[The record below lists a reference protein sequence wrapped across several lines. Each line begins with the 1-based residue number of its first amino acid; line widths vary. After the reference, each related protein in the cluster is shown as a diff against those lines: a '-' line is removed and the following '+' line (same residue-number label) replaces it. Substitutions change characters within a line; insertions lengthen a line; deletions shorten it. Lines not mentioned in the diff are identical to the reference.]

1 MEFENTIG
9 LETHVQ
15 LKTRTKMFCGCLLKT
30 GCEPNT
36 NVCPVCLGYP
46 GALPV
51 MNKEAVKLTV
61 MSGLMLGCEVNRHA
75 TFDRKNYFY
84 PDMAKD
90 YQISENGSPLCIGGG
105 VEITRADGTKK
116 FIRINHIHLEE
127 DAAKIN
133 HYATTSGVDFN
144 RGGTPLME
152 IVSEPDMESADD
164 AIAYLT
170 ALKEMLVYAGVSD
183 CNLEEGNMR
192 SDVNISIR
200 PKGETKLGTKVEIK
214 NMNSFSG
221 IHAALEYEARRQREC
236 MAHSI
241 PIVQETRRWDPE
253 AMETASMRSKENAH
267 DYRYFPEP
275 DLVPVE
281 LDEATVAEWKSLLPE
296 KPEARRARMIAEY
309 GIAEYDAE
317 VLSQH
322 KENADYFES
331 AAKGL
336 DKKTAKA
343 LCNLF
348 MSDVMALMNA
358 SGKSIGECA
367 MTPAALASLVKLAAS
382 GTINGPTLKELLP
395 EIFEKGGDPGQI
407 VKERGLGAVSDTGAL
422 EQFVDQ
428 AIAANPG
435 PVQDFKNGKK
445 AAAGFFVGQVMKLS
459 KGKADPKIVGGIVAK
474 KLAALLL
481 PLAAALFALFAGCT
495 SFSPQQSSMFTDS
508 DGNIV
513 AVEYGRSKSDHKS
526 NFTAPNGKVV
536 EMKSKLGVRVT
547 LPDGERFLA
556 WECMNVL
563 PSGTMYRSDNEKWM
577 YHANGISCRV
587 FEKAQN
593 ANGEDDYL
601 EVFEGIIC
609 EGPKKDGR

>member
-1 MEFENTIG
+1 MEIENTIG

-15 LKTRTKMFCGCLLKT
+15 LKTKTKMFCGCLLKT
-30 GCEPNT
+30 GCEPNR

-61 MSGLMLGCEVNRHA
+61 ISGMMLGCEINRRA

-90 YQISENGSPLCIGGG
+90 YQISENGNPLCIGGG

-133 HYATTSGVDFN
+133 HYATTSGIDFN

-221 IHAALEYEARRQREC
+221 IHAALVFEARRQREC
-236 MAHSI
+236 MARSV
-241 PIVQETRRWDPE
+241 PIVQETRRWDPD
-253 AMETASMRSKENAH
+253 AMETASMRTKENAH

-281 LDEATVAEWKSLLPE
+281 LSDEQIEEWRRLLPE
-296 KPEARRARMIAEY
+296 KPAERRVRMMEEY

-317 VLSQH
+317 VLSRD
-322 KENADYFES
+322 KENADWYEA

-336 DKKTAKA
+336 DKKAAKQ

-348 MSDVMALMNA
+348 MSDVMALMNS

-367 MTPAALASLVKLAAS
+367 MTPAALASLVRLSAS
-382 GTINGPTLKELLP
+382 GAINGPTLKELLP
-395 EIFEKGGDPGQI
+395 EIFEKGGDPEAI
-407 VKERGLGAVSDTGAL
+407 VKERGLGAVSDSGAL
-422 EQFVDQ
+422 EAFVEQ
-428 AIAANPG
+428 AIAANPKS
-435 PVQDFKNGKK
+435 VADFKAGKK
-445 AAAGFFVGQVMKLS
+445 AAAGFIVGQVMKLS
-459 KGKADPKIVGGIVAK
+459 KGKADPKAVGQMVAR
-474 KLAALLL
+474 KLSEA
-481 PLAAALFALFAGCT
+481 
-495 SFSPQQSSMFTDS
+495 
-508 DGNIV
+508 
-513 AVEYGRSKSDHKS
+513 
-526 NFTAPNGKVV
+526 
-536 EMKSKLGVRVT
+536 
-547 LPDGERFLA
+547 
-556 WECMNVL
+556 
-563 PSGTMYRSDNEKWM
+563 
-577 YHANGISCRV
+577 
-587 FEKAQN
+587 
-593 ANGEDDYL
+593 
-601 EVFEGIIC
+601 
-609 EGPKKDGR
+609 

>member
-15 LKTRTKMFCGCLLKT
+15 LKTKTKMFCGCLLKT

-51 MNKEAVKLTV
+51 MNGEAVKLTV
-61 MSGLMLGCEVNRHA
+61 LSGMMLGCRINSHA

-90 YQISENGSPLCIGGG
+90 YQISENGQPLCLGGG

-200 PKGETKLGTKVEIK
+200 PKTGEGLPTKPDGSIDFSKLGTKVEIK

-221 IHAALEYEARRQREC
+221 IHAALVYEAKRQREC
-236 MAHSI
+236 MARSI
-241 PIVQETRRWDPE
+241 PLVQETRRWDPE
-253 AMETASMRSKENAH
+253 AMETAPMRSKENAH

-281 LDEATVAEWKSLLPE
+281 LSDEQLAEWRKLLPE
-296 KPEARRARMIAEY
+296 KPEVRRARMIAEY
-309 GIAEYDAE
+309 GLAEYDAE

-322 KENADYFES
+322 KANADYFEA

-336 DKKTAKA
+336 DKKLAKQ

-367 MTPAALASLVKLAAS
+367 MAPAALAALVKLSAS

-395 EIFEKGGDPGQI
+395 ELFEKGGDPEAI

-422 EQFVDQ
+422 EAFVDQ

-435 PVQDFKNGKK
+435 PVADFKAGKK

-474 KLAALLL
+474 KLAEIA
-481 PLAAALFALFAGCT
+481 
-495 SFSPQQSSMFTDS
+495 
-508 DGNIV
+508 
-513 AVEYGRSKSDHKS
+513 
-526 NFTAPNGKVV
+526 
-536 EMKSKLGVRVT
+536 
-547 LPDGERFLA
+547 
-556 WECMNVL
+556 
-563 PSGTMYRSDNEKWM
+563 
-577 YHANGISCRV
+577 
-587 FEKAQN
+587 
-593 ANGEDDYL
+593 
-601 EVFEGIIC
+601 
-609 EGPKKDGR
+609 

>member
-105 VEITRADGTKK
+105 VEITRADGTRK

-192 SDVNISIR
+192 SDVNR
-200 PKGETKLGTKVEIK
+200 DQEHELV
-214 NMNSFSG
+214 
-221 IHAALEYEARRQREC
+221 QR
-236 MAHSI
+236 H
-241 PIVQETRRWDPE
+241 T
-253 AMETASMRSKENAH
+253 
-267 DYRYFPEP
+267 
-275 DLVPVE
+275 
-281 LDEATVAEWKSLLPE
+281 
-296 KPEARRARMIAEY
+296 RRARVRGEAPARVH
-309 GIAEYDAE
+309 GAFDPDRSGDA
-317 VLSQH
+317 QMGPRG
-322 KENADYFES
+322 D
-331 AAKGL
+331 GDRL
-336 DKKTAKA
+336 DA
-343 LCNLF
+343 LQ
-348 MSDVMALMNA
+348 
-358 SGKSIGECA
+358 GERA
-367 MTPAALASLVKLAAS
+367 RLP
-382 GTINGPTLKELLP
+382 LLP
-395 EIFEKGGDPGQI
+395 
-407 VKERGLGAVSDTGAL
+407 GARPRARRT
-422 EQFVDQ
+422 
-428 AIAANPG
+428 
-435 PVQDFKNGKK
+435 
-445 AAAGFFVGQVMKLS
+445 
-459 KGKADPKIVGGIVAK
+459 
-474 KLAALLL
+474 
-481 PLAAALFALFAGCT
+481 
-495 SFSPQQSSMFTDS
+495 
-508 DGNIV
+508 
-513 AVEYGRSKSDHKS
+513 
-526 NFTAPNGKVV
+526 
-536 EMKSKLGVRVT
+536 
-547 LPDGERFLA
+547 
-556 WECMNVL
+556 
-563 PSGTMYRSDNEKWM
+563 
-577 YHANGISCRV
+577 
-587 FEKAQN
+587 
-593 ANGEDDYL
+593 
-601 EVFEGIIC
+601 
-609 EGPKKDGR
+609 

>member
-15 LKTRTKMFCGCLLKT
+15 LKTKTKMFCGCLLKT
-30 GCEPNT
+30 GCEPNR

-51 MNKEAVKLTV
+51 ANKEAVKLTV
-61 MSGLMLGCEVNRHA
+61 MSGLMLGCSINRRA

-90 YQISENGSPLCIGGG
+90 YQISENGNPLCIGGG
-105 VEITRADGTKK
+105 IEITRPDGTRK

-133 HYATTSGVDFN
+133 HYAVSSGVDFN

-200 PKGETKLGTKVEIK
+200 PVGAEKLGTKVEIK

-221 IHAALEYEARRQREC
+221 IHAALLHEARRQREC
-236 MAHSI
+236 AAAGF
-241 PIVQETRRWDPE
+241 PIVQETRRWDAE

-281 LDEATVAEWKSLLPE
+281 LSEEQIEAWRRLLPE
-296 KPEARRARMIAEY
+296 KPEARRARMVADY

-322 KENADYFES
+322 KENADWFEE
-331 AAKGL
+331 AAAGL

-343 LCNLF
+343 LCNLY
-348 MSDVMALMNA
+348 MGDVMALMNA
-358 SGKSIGECA
+358 SGKSIRECA
-367 MTPAALASLVKLAAS
+367 MSPAALASLVKLATA

-395 EIFEKGGDPGQI
+395 EIFEKGGDPEAI
-407 VKERGLGAVSDTGAL
+407 VKERGLGAVSDAGAIEAL
-422 EQFVDQ
+422 VDQ
-428 AIAANPG
+428 AIAANPKS
-435 PVQDFKNGKK
+435 VADFKSGKK
-445 AAAGFFVGQVMKLS
+445 AAAGFIVGQVMKLS
-459 KGKADPKIVGGIVAK
+459 KGKADPKIAGRLVAER
-474 KLAALLL
+474 
-481 PLAAALFALFAGCT
+481 LAAAA
-495 SFSPQQSSMFTDS
+495 
-508 DGNIV
+508 
-513 AVEYGRSKSDHKS
+513 
-526 NFTAPNGKVV
+526 
-536 EMKSKLGVRVT
+536 
-547 LPDGERFLA
+547 
-556 WECMNVL
+556 
-563 PSGTMYRSDNEKWM
+563 
-577 YHANGISCRV
+577 
-587 FEKAQN
+587 AQ
-593 ANGEDDYL
+593 
-601 EVFEGIIC
+601 
-609 EGPKKDGR
+609 

>member
-1 MEFENTIG
+1 MEYESTIG

-15 LKTRTKMFCGCLLKT
+15 LKTKTKMFCPCLLKT

-51 MNKEAVKLTV
+51 MNREAVKLTV
-61 MSGLMLGCEVNRHA
+61 MSGLMLGCRVNPHA

-105 VEITRADGTKK
+105 VEITRPDGTRKL
-116 FIRINHIHLEE
+116 IRINHIHLEE

-133 HYATTSGVDFN
+133 HYASTSGVDFN

-170 ALKEMLVYAGVSD
+170 ALREMLVYAGVSD

-200 PKGETKLGTKVEIK
+200 PRGAKELGTKVEIK

-221 IHAALEYEARRQREC
+221 IHAALEHEARRQREC
-236 MAHSI
+236 VAHSI

-253 AMETASMRSKENAH
+253 AMETSSMRSKENAH

-281 LDEATVAEWKSLLPE
+281 LSEAEVEEWRALLPE
-296 KPEARRARMIAEY
+296 LPERRRARMVEEY
-309 GIAEYDAE
+309 GIAEYDAG

-322 KENADYFES
+322 KENADWFEA

-336 DKKTAKA
+336 DRKLAKQ

-348 MSDVMALMNA
+348 MGDVMALMNA
-358 SGKSIGECA
+358 SGKAIGECA
-367 MTPAALASLVKLAAS
+367 MKPADLAALVRLAAA

-395 EIFEKGGDPGQI
+395 EIFEKGGDPEAI
-407 VKERGLGAVSDTGAL
+407 VKERGLGAVSDASAL
-422 EQFVDQ
+422 EAFVEQ
-428 AIAANPG
+428 AIAANPKS
-435 PVQDFKNGKK
+435 VADFKAGKK

-459 KGKADPKIVGGIVAK
+459 KGKADPKVVGKLVAER
-474 KLAALLL
+474 LAK
-481 PLAAALFALFAGCT
+481 C
-495 SFSPQQSSMFTDS
+495 
-508 DGNIV
+508 
-513 AVEYGRSKSDHKS
+513 
-526 NFTAPNGKVV
+526 
-536 EMKSKLGVRVT
+536 
-547 LPDGERFLA
+547 
-556 WECMNVL
+556 
-563 PSGTMYRSDNEKWM
+563 
-577 YHANGISCRV
+577 
-587 FEKAQN
+587 
-593 ANGEDDYL
+593 
-601 EVFEGIIC
+601 
-609 EGPKKDGR
+609 

>member
-15 LKTRTKMFCGCLLKT
+15 LKTRTKMFCSCLLKT

-61 MSGLMLGCEVNRHA
+61 MSGMMLGCEVNRHA

-90 YQISENGSPLCIGGG
+90 YQISENGNPLCIGGG

-200 PKGETKLGTKVEIK
+200 PKGEAKLGTKVEIK

-221 IHAALEYEARRQREC
+221 IHAALEYEA
-236 MAHSI
+236 
-241 PIVQETRRWDPE
+241 WDPE

-281 LDEATVAEWKSLLPE
+281 LSAEVVEEWRKLLPE
-296 KPEARRARMIAEY
+296 KPEARRARMIEEY

-322 KENADYFES
+322 KANADYFEA

-336 DKKTAKA
+336 DKKLAKQ
-343 LCNLF
+343 LCNLY

-367 MTPAALASLVKLAAS
+367 MAPAALASLVKLAAA

-395 EIFEKGGDPGQI
+395 EIFEKGGDPEAI

-422 EQFVDQ
+422 EAFVDQ

-459 KGKADPKIVGGIVAK
+459 KGKADPKIVGKLVAQ
-474 KLAALLL
+474 KLAAL
-481 PLAAALFALFAGCT
+481 
-495 SFSPQQSSMFTDS
+495 
-508 DGNIV
+508 
-513 AVEYGRSKSDHKS
+513 
-526 NFTAPNGKVV
+526 
-536 EMKSKLGVRVT
+536 
-547 LPDGERFLA
+547 
-556 WECMNVL
+556 
-563 PSGTMYRSDNEKWM
+563 
-577 YHANGISCRV
+577 
-587 FEKAQN
+587 
-593 ANGEDDYL
+593 
-601 EVFEGIIC
+601 
-609 EGPKKDGR
+609 

>member
-51 MNKEAVKLTV
+51 ANKEAIRLTV
-61 MSGLMLGCEVNRHA
+61 MSGLMLGCEINRHA

-90 YQISENGSPLCIGGG
+90 YQISENGNPLCIGGG
-105 VEITRADGTKK
+105 VTIETPNGPKTS
-116 FIRINHIHLEE
+116 RINHIRLEE

-133 HYATTSGVDFN
+133 HYAQTSGVDFN

-152 IVSEPDMESADD
+152 IVSEPDMASVDE

-200 PKGETKLGTKVEIK
+200 PVGETKLGTKVEIK
-214 NMNSFSG
+214 NMNSFRG

-241 PIVQETRRWDPE
+241 PIVQETRRWDGE
-253 AMETASMRSKENAH
+253 ALETASMRTKENAH

-275 DLVPVE
+275 DLVPVA
-281 LDEATVAEWKSLLPE
+281 LSDEQIEEWRKLLPE
-296 KPEARRARMIAEY
+296 KPEARRARMVEEY
-309 GIAEYDAE
+309 GIAEYDAG
-317 VLSQH
+317 VLSQA
-322 KENADYFES
+322 KANADFFEA

-336 DKKTAKA
+336 DKKVAKQ
-343 LCNLF
+343 LCNLY
-348 MSDVMALMNA
+348 MSDVMALLNE
-358 SGKSIGECA
+358 SGKAIGECA
-367 MTPAALASLVKLAAS
+367 LTPAALRSLVTMAAK

-395 EIFEKGGDPGQI
+395 EVFEKGGDPEAI
-407 VKERGLGAVSDTGAL
+407 VKERGLGAVSDTGAI
-422 EQFVDQ
+422 EAMVEE
-428 AIAANPG
+428 AIKANPKS
-435 PVQDFKNGKK
+435 VADYKAGKK

-459 KGKADPKIVGGIVAK
+459 KGKADPKIVGPIVAK
-474 KLAALLL
+474 KLEEA
-481 PLAAALFALFAGCT
+481 
-495 SFSPQQSSMFTDS
+495 
-508 DGNIV
+508 
-513 AVEYGRSKSDHKS
+513 K
-526 NFTAPNGKVV
+526 
-536 EMKSKLGVRVT
+536 
-547 LPDGERFLA
+547 
-556 WECMNVL
+556 
-563 PSGTMYRSDNEKWM
+563 
-577 YHANGISCRV
+577 
-587 FEKAQN
+587 
-593 ANGEDDYL
+593 
-601 EVFEGIIC
+601 
-609 EGPKKDGR
+609 

>member
-15 LKTRTKMFCGCLLKT
+15 LKTKTKMFCSCLLKT

-51 MNKEAVKLTV
+51 MNGEAVKLTV
-61 MSGLMLGCEVNRHA
+61 MSGLMLGCEINRHA

-105 VEITRADGTKK
+105 VEIALADGTRK

-152 IVSEPDMESADD
+152 IVSEPDMASADE

-200 PKGETKLGTKVEIK
+200 PVGETKLGTKVEIK

-221 IHAALEYEARRQREC
+221 IHAALVYEARRQREC

-253 AMETASMRSKENAH
+253 ALETASMRSKENAH

-281 LDEATVAEWKSLLPE
+281 LSDETVEAWRKLLPE
-296 KPEARRARMIAEY
+296 KPELRRARMVEQY

-322 KENADYFES
+322 KENADWFERACASFES
-331 AAKGL
+331 KAEGGGRTF
-336 DKKTAKA
+336 DKKLSKT

-358 SGKSIGECA
+358 SGKAIGESA
-367 MTPAALASLVKLAAS
+367 MEPFALAALVRLSAS

-395 EIFEKGGDPGQI
+395 EVFEKGGDPEAI
-407 VKERGLGAVSDTGAL
+407 VRERGLGAVSDESAL
-422 EQFVDQ
+422 EAFVDQ

-435 PVQDFKNGKK
+435 PVADFKNGKK

-459 KGKADPKIVGGIVAK
+459 KGKADPKRVGGIVAR
-474 KLAALLL
+474 KLAAL
-481 PLAAALFALFAGCT
+481 
-495 SFSPQQSSMFTDS
+495 
-508 DGNIV
+508 
-513 AVEYGRSKSDHKS
+513 
-526 NFTAPNGKVV
+526 
-536 EMKSKLGVRVT
+536 
-547 LPDGERFLA
+547 
-556 WECMNVL
+556 
-563 PSGTMYRSDNEKWM
+563 
-577 YHANGISCRV
+577 
-587 FEKAQN
+587 
-593 ANGEDDYL
+593 
-601 EVFEGIIC
+601 
-609 EGPKKDGR
+609 

>member
-15 LKTRTKMFCGCLLKT
+15 LKTKTKMFCGCLLKT

-61 MSGLMLGCEVNRHA
+61 MSGLMLGCEINRHA

-90 YQISENGSPLCIGGG
+90 YQISENGNPLCLGGG

-116 FIRINHIHLEE
+116 LIRINHIHLEE

-133 HYATTSGVDFN
+133 HYAATSGVDFN

-200 PKGETKLGTKVEIK
+200 PKSDVPGLPTKADGAIDFSKLGTKVEIK

-221 IHAALEYEARRQREC
+221 IHAALVHEAKRQRAC
-236 MAHSI
+236 AAQGV

-253 AMETASMRSKENAH
+253 ALETASMRTKENAH

-281 LDEATVAEWKSLLPE
+281 LSEAQVAAWRARLPE
-296 KPEARRARMIAEY
+296 KPEARRVRMIEQY
-309 GIAEYDAE
+309 GLAEYDAE

-322 KENADYFES
+322 KANADWYEA

-336 DKKTAKA
+336 DKKTAKI

-348 MSDVMALMNA
+348 LGDVMALLNA
-358 SGKSIGECA
+358 SGKAIGDCA
-367 MTPAALASLVKLAAS
+367 MQPAELASLVRLSAS

-395 EIFEKGGDPGQI
+395 EIFEKGGDPEAI
-407 VKERGLGAVSDTGAL
+407 VKARGLGAVSDTAAL
-422 EQFVDQ
+422 AAFVDQ

-435 PVQDFKNGKK
+435 PVQDFKAGKK

-459 KGKADPKIVGGIVAK
+459 KGKADPKLVGPLVAK
-474 KLAALLL
+474 RLAAL
-481 PLAAALFALFAGCT
+481 
-495 SFSPQQSSMFTDS
+495 
-508 DGNIV
+508 
-513 AVEYGRSKSDHKS
+513 
-526 NFTAPNGKVV
+526 
-536 EMKSKLGVRVT
+536 
-547 LPDGERFLA
+547 
-556 WECMNVL
+556 
-563 PSGTMYRSDNEKWM
+563 
-577 YHANGISCRV
+577 
-587 FEKAQN
+587 
-593 ANGEDDYL
+593 
-601 EVFEGIIC
+601 
-609 EGPKKDGR
+609 

>member
-15 LKTRTKMFCGCLLKT
+15 LKTRTKMFCSCLLKT

-61 MSGLMLGCEVNRHA
+61 MSGMMLGCEVNRHA

-90 YQISENGSPLCIGGG
+90 YQISENGNPLCIGGG

-281 LDEATVAEWKSLLPE
+281 LSAEVVEEWRKLLPE
-296 KPEARRARMIAEY
+296 KPEARRARMIEEY

-322 KENADYFES
+322 KANADYFEA

-336 DKKTAKA
+336 DKKTAKQ
-343 LCNLF
+343 LCNLY

-367 MTPAALASLVKLAAS
+367 MAPAALAALVKLAAA

-395 EIFEKGGDPGQI
+395 EIFEKGGDPEAI

-422 EQFVDQ
+422 EAFVDQ

-459 KGKADPKIVGGIVAK
+459 KGKADPKIVGKLVAQ
-474 KLAALLL
+474 KLAAL
-481 PLAAALFALFAGCT
+481 
-495 SFSPQQSSMFTDS
+495 
-508 DGNIV
+508 
-513 AVEYGRSKSDHKS
+513 
-526 NFTAPNGKVV
+526 
-536 EMKSKLGVRVT
+536 
-547 LPDGERFLA
+547 
-556 WECMNVL
+556 
-563 PSGTMYRSDNEKWM
+563 
-577 YHANGISCRV
+577 
-587 FEKAQN
+587 
-593 ANGEDDYL
+593 
-601 EVFEGIIC
+601 
-609 EGPKKDGR
+609 

>member
-15 LKTRTKMFCGCLLKT
+15 LKTHTKMFCSCLLKT

-61 MSGLMLGCEVNRHA
+61 KSGMMLGCEINRHA

-90 YQISENGSPLCIGGG
+90 YQISENGNPLCIGGG

-170 ALKEMLVYAGVSD
+170 ALKEILVYTGVSD

-200 PKGETKLGTKVEIK
+200 PKGENPGVLPTKADGSIDFSKLGTKVEIK

-221 IHAALEYEARRQREC
+221 IHAALTYEAKRQREC

-241 PIVQETRRWDPE
+241 PLVQETRRWDPD
-253 AMETASMRSKENAH
+253 AMETAPMRSKENAH

-281 LDEATVAEWKSLLPE
+281 LSEDWLAAWRAELPE
-296 KPEARRARMIAEY
+296 KPEARRARMVEEY

-317 VLSQH
+317 ILSQH
-322 KENADYFES
+322 KANADYFEA

-336 DKKTAKA
+336 DKKVAKQ
-343 LCNLF
+343 LCNLY
-348 MSDVMALMNA
+348 MGDVMALLNA
-358 SGKSIGECA
+358 HETTIDRVA
-367 MTPAALASLVKLAAS
+367 MKPTELAALVKLAAA
-382 GTINGPTLKELLP
+382 GTINGPTVKELLP
-395 EIFEKGGDPGQI
+395 EIFEKGGDPEAI

-422 EQFVDQ
+422 EAFVDQ

-435 PVQDFKNGKK
+435 PVADFKAGKK

-459 KGKADPKIVGGIVAK
+459 KGKADPKIVGGIVAR
-474 KLAALLL
+474 KLAAL
-481 PLAAALFALFAGCT
+481 
-495 SFSPQQSSMFTDS
+495 
-508 DGNIV
+508 
-513 AVEYGRSKSDHKS
+513 
-526 NFTAPNGKVV
+526 
-536 EMKSKLGVRVT
+536 
-547 LPDGERFLA
+547 
-556 WECMNVL
+556 
-563 PSGTMYRSDNEKWM
+563 
-577 YHANGISCRV
+577 
-587 FEKAQN
+587 
-593 ANGEDDYL
+593 
-601 EVFEGIIC
+601 
-609 EGPKKDGR
+609 

>member
-15 LKTRTKMFCGCLLKT
+15 LKTNTKMFCGCLLKT

-61 MSGLMLGCEVNRHA
+61 MSGLMLGCEINRHA

-90 YQISENGSPLCIGGG
+90 YQISENGNPLCIGGG
-105 VEITRADGTKK
+105 VKIERADGTRK

-133 HYATTSGVDFN
+133 HYAAHSGVDFN

-152 IVSEPDMESADD
+152 IVSEPDISSADE

-200 PKGETKLGTKVEIK
+200 PAGETRLGTKVEIK

-221 IHAALEYEARRQREC
+221 IHAALEFEARRQREC

-241 PIVQETRRWDPE
+241 PIVQETRRWDGD

-281 LDEATVAEWKSLLPE
+281 LSEELIEEWRALLPE
-296 KPEARRARMIAEY
+296 KPEARRARMVEEY
-309 GIAEYDAE
+309 GIAEYDAA

-336 DKKTAKA
+336 DKKTAKQ
-343 LCNLF
+343 LCNLY
-348 MSDVMALMNA
+348 MSDVMALMN
-358 SGKSIGECA
+358 STGKSIGECA
-367 MTPAALASLVKLAAS
+367 MKPEELRSLVVLSAKGA
-382 GTINGPTLKELLP
+382 INGPTLKELLP
-395 EIFEKGGDPGQI
+395 EIFEKGGDPEAI
-407 VKERGLGAVSDTGAL
+407 VKERGLGAVSDVSAL
-422 EQFVDQ
+422 EAFVDQ
-428 AIAANPG
+428 AIAGNPN
-435 PVQDFKNGKK
+435 VVADYKAGKK

-459 KGKADPKIVGGIVAK
+459 KGKADPKAVGPMVAK
-474 KLAALLL
+474 KLA
-481 PLAAALFALFAGCT
+481 
-495 SFSPQQSSMFTDS
+495 SM
-508 DGNIV
+508 
-513 AVEYGRSKSDHKS
+513 
-526 NFTAPNGKVV
+526 
-536 EMKSKLGVRVT
+536 
-547 LPDGERFLA
+547 
-556 WECMNVL
+556 
-563 PSGTMYRSDNEKWM
+563 
-577 YHANGISCRV
+577 
-587 FEKAQN
+587 
-593 ANGEDDYL
+593 
-601 EVFEGIIC
+601 
-609 EGPKKDGR
+609 